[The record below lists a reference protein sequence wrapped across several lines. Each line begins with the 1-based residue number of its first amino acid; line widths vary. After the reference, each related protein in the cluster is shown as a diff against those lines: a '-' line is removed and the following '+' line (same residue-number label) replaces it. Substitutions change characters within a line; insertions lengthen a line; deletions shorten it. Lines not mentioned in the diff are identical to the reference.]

1 MSNYATLGNEET
13 DKFHCNIPSLNGLKY
28 RKKKK
33 KKTSTAEKLLIC
45 RGFGFKPFHGEK
57 CLGK

>member
-33 KKTSTAEKLLIC
+33 KDINSRKTANL
-45 RGFGFKPFHGEK
+45 
-57 CLGK
+57 